1 MSCTR
6 SIRMALMLGLAGVL
20 LASSPAPGARAD
32 VVREH
37 QAVYNQLLEGSC
49 SRSTT
54 LIVRGGHGGFDFEAV
69 DPQVGGLLA
78 EPTYEEGQV
87 PEYQATITAAEE
99 VETSDGA
106 GLRYSFSA
114 YDSGCGK
121 WGLTE
126 PQLSYSYKT
135 SESVRMQ
142 LASKSL
148 RATAAVIPED
158 VDNPRLRL
166 LGNRVYPLVSC
177 HSTGMATCSGYVS
190 IKTKRPLLF
199 RGRRHRL
206 TLVEHRVFTQM
217 PPMASEHLEM
227 QLWPPSNIHFV
238 SREQEDAYAV
248 QVERAIFRQSVPVEV
263 SVHYRDERHHQ
274 RTVKTTLTLRG
285 PQRHA
290 NCACIH

>member
-1 MSCTR
+1 MK
-6 SIRMALMLGLAGVL
+6 MGLMVGLAGVL
-20 LASSPAPGARAD
+20 LASSPAAGARAG

-37 QAVYNQLLEGSC
+37 QAVFNQLLEGSC
-49 SRSTT
+49 ARSTT
-54 LIVRGGHGGFDFEAV
+54 LVVRGGHGGFGFEAV
-69 DPQVGGLLA
+69 DPGVGGLLA
-78 EPTYEEGQV
+78 EPVYEPGQQPNYEAV
-87 PEYQATITAAEE
+87 VTAAEE
-99 VETSDGA
+99 VQTSDGM

-126 PQLSYSYKT
+126 PQLRYSYKT
-135 SESVRMQ
+135 SESIRMQ
-142 LASKSL
+142 LASTSL
-148 RATAAVIPED
+148 RATAAVIPKD

-166 LGNRVYPLVSC
+166 LGNRVFPLVSC
-177 HSTGMATCSGYVS
+177 NSTGMATCSGYVS

-206 TLVEHRVFTQM
+206 TLVEHRVFTQI

-227 QLWPPSNIHFV
+227 QLWPPSNIRFV
-238 SREQEDAYAV
+238 SREQEDEYAV
-248 QVERAIFRQSVPVEV
+248 DVERAIFRQSVPVEV

-274 RTVKTTLTLRG
+274 RDVSKTLTLRG
-285 PQRHA
+285 PQHHA